1 MCKNLEPCSKV
12 ERQYRNDIGFDRT
25 PSTNQKTIED
35 FRVSLGLARTVTD
48 AGLTQGLLKGFF
60 IEVMFQYY
68 EPTPNEGKVAGI
80 GQVFGLYGLNLGL
93 GHRA

>member
-1 MCKNLEPCSKV
+1 MCKNLEPSSKV
-12 ERQYRNDIGFDRT
+12 ERQYQNDIGFDRT
-25 PSTNQKTIED
+25 PSTNQQTIED

-80 GQVFGLYGLNLGL
+80 DRLGL
-93 GHRA
+93 RIIWLKPGF